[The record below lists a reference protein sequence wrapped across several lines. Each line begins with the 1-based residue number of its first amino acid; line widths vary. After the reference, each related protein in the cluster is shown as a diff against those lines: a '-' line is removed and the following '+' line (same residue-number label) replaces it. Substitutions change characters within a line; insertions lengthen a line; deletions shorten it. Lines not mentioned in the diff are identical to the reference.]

1 MCELAGARTLR
12 SVSALSPSATGRIHD
27 VATLRRCDGC
37 AALADLL
44 SVSEEPSGMT
54 TPL

>member
-1 MCELAGARTLR
+1 MCELAVQEPYVQSRHFHRRLPH
-12 SVSALSPSATGRIHD
+12 S
-27 VATLRRCDGC
+27 RRCDGC

-44 SVSEEPSGMT
+44 PVSEEPSGMT